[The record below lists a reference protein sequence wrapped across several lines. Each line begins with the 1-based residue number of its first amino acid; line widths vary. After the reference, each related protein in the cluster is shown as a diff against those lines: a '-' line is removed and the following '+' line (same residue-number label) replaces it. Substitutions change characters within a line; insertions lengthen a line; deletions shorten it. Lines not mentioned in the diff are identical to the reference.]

1 MPVCGF
7 MHTKRQPTLPD
18 GLPVVTI
25 YFAPGF
31 LYTAMVQRITSGHIP
46 ADAYSALR
54 LADIIA

>member
-1 MPVCGF
+1 